1 MKAVLVKA
9 LALSAALAAS
19 TAHAK
24 TVTIAIDLSGSNPL
38 LVSAEFAAGAAD
50 YAARRI
56 AQLEDGDKVRIKT
69 FGARGSAA
77 NALDQV
83 LEISRRQR
91 APKVAAQVQR
101 FTSSLPQQQ
110 AKAQAAT
117 NIIATLE
124 FDSGLDCAGG
134 GEVLL
139 LTDGVESSEYVNA
152 QRFAAARQK
161 LPKPDVDLKGC
172 RVTFYGLGAGLP
184 APSAKFIRGEWNAW
198 IAAAGAEFSSEIK

>member
-1 MKAVLVKA
+1 MNALLKAVTV
-9 LALSAALAAS
+9 SAALLMAAS
-19 TAHAK
+19 AHAK
-24 TVTIAIDLSGSNPL
+24 TVTIGIDLSGSNPL
-38 LVSAEFAAGAAD
+38 LTSKEFAAGAAE

-56 AQLEDGDKVRIKT
+56 EQLEDGDTVRIKT
-69 FGARGSAA
+69 FGARGSAV
-77 NALDQV
+77 NTMDQALV
-83 LEISRRQR
+83 ISRRLR
-91 APKVAAQVQR
+91 PPKVAAMVQR
-101 FTSSLPQQQ
+101 YIASLPQQQ

-117 NIIATLE
+117 NIIAALE

-152 QRFAAARQK
+152 QRFASARQK

-184 APSAKFIRGEWNAW
+184 APSAKFIRKEWNTW
-198 IAAAGAEFSSEIK
+198 VAAAGGEFFAQIK